1 MNQIEYRKD
10 IDALRGLSVLLVVI
24 YHAFPEKLPGGFI
37 GVDIFFVISGYLIT
51 SIIYRQ
57 LKRNEFS
64 FLHFYN
70 RRIRRIFPA
79 LFTVLLASLI
89 IGWFILFPDEYKQL
103 ARHVSYATIFIQN
116 FTLIEELGY
125 FDVASHYKPLL
136 HLWTLSIEEQ
146 YYLLWPAILVVIFR
160 FKLDTFKI
168 LITIILISFVANIY
182 FVADYKDE
190 VFFHSI
196 TRFWEL
202 GLGSLLAIYLFDNKV
217 NTSNSTYLFIL
228 GLTLILFSVFWI
240 NNNSLYPYWLGLFP
254 TIGAMLIII
263 ANLQLT
269 YWAGLVKIGLIS
281 YPLYLWHWV
290 IISFCY
296 IYLGK
301 QPNASILIIAII
313 VSLLVSYLT
322 YRYIEKIRYM
332 KSNKVVFALL
342 LLAITVGIGARF
354 IKNNDGMPNRSHLNY
369 LKQFNIEFQRTPA
382 IDKSCESYVASII
395 QDQRL
400 FDYCRSKFIQNNQKF
415 IAIIGD
421 SHAHALFSGI
431 AEIANN
437 HGYNTI
443 LLANSSCP
451 PLIQFMW
458 GRNSKEIHDCQIKIK
473 QILTIL
479 KDKRIEKVV
488 FATRGPI
495 YIEQRQT
502 YKKYFDGF
510 EKTLYQLNNVKHI
523 KNIYYFLENPELDFL
538 PKEVITRPF
547 DYWGIS
553 KKDST
558 IDRNLYQLRMKKY
571 KDLVFKTS
579 SNFAKVNIVDVEP
592 YMCEDNRCF
601 AYKNGNFLY
610 ADDNHFSVFGSFYI
624 ARKTENIIF
633 TNSTTN

>member
-51 SIIYRQ
+51 SIIYSQ
-57 LKRNEFS
+57 LKKNEFS

-79 LFTVLLASLI
+79 LFTVLLASLA

-160 FKLDTFKI
+160 FKLNTFKI
-168 LITIILISFVANIY
+168 LISIILISFIANIY
-182 FVADYKDE
+182 FVTDYKDQ

-202 GLGSLLAIYLFDNKV
+202 GLGSLLAIYLYNNKL
-217 NTSNSTYLFIL
+217 NIQHSKSIFIL
-228 GLTLILFSVFWI
+228 GLTLILLSVFWI
-240 NNNSLYPYWLGLFP
+240 NNNSLYPYWVGLFP

-269 YWAGLVKIGLIS
+269 HWAGLVKIGLIS

-301 QPNASILIIAII
+301 KPDASTLIIAII

-354 IKNNDGMPNRSHLNY
+354 IKNNEGMPNRSHLNY

-400 FDYCRSKFIQNNQKF
+400 FDYCRSKFIQNNNKL

-421 SHAHALFSGI
+421 SHAHALFPGI

-451 PLIQFMW
+451 PLIEFMW
-458 GRNSKEIHDCQIKIK
+458 GRNSKQINDCQIKIN

-479 KDKRIEKVV
+479 KLEKRIEKVV

-495 YIEQRQT
+495 YIDERQT
-502 YKKYFDGF
+502 YEKYFHGF
-510 EKTLYQLNNVKHI
+510 EKTLYQLNNAKHI

-538 PKEVITRPF
+538 PKEIITRPF

-553 KKDST
+553 TKDST

-571 KDLVFKTS
+571 KDLVFETS
-579 SNFAKVNIVDVEP
+579 SNFAKVHIVDVEP
-592 YMCEDNRCF
+592 YMCEGNRCF

-624 ARKTENIIF
+624 ARKIENIIF
-633 TNSTTN
+633 